1 MTTAIRCD
9 IILFVNSGRFR
20 NVIRSP
26 VRPGVKTMQI
36 KTQIMDELAVRR
48 AMTRISYEIIERSQD
63 ISNVVL
69 VGIKTRGVPLAE
81 TIRSHVEVNTGVR
94 LPLYEL
100 DITHYRDDLNREIE
114 VKREPDKTFN
124 VTGKDVILVDDV
136 LFTGRTTRAA
146 IDAIFAAGRASSI
159 RLAVLVDRGHRELP
173 VRADFVGKN
182 VPSSLKEEIVVK
194 VESVD
199 GETSVAIYE

>member
-1 MTTAIRCD
+1 
-9 IILFVNSGRFR
+9 
-20 NVIRSP
+20 
-26 VRPGVKTMQI
+26 MQI

>member
-1 MTTAIRCD
+1 M
-9 IILFVNSGRFR
+9 
-20 NVIRSP
+20 P
-26 VRPGVKTMQI
+26 MKM

-48 AMTRISYEIIERSQD
+48 AMTRISYEIIERSQ
-63 ISNVVL
+63 SVGNVVL

-81 TIRSHVEVNTGVR
+81 TMRSHVEVNTGVR

-114 VKREPDKTFN
+114 VRKAPSVRLD

-146 IDAIFAAGRASSI
+146 IDAVFAAGRAKTI

-173 VRADFVGKN
+173 IRADFVGKN